1 MPSDFPRA
9 SWAVTLLIA
18 SAILTLMLSP
28 QVLLLPG
35 ASFEGVDLAYHLVA
49 FAALMLPS
57 AFLDPAGLKLSFP
70 AGITLGALIEIL
82 QPLVGRNASGL
93 DLIADVVGLAVGFS
107 IGTVLRWMLLAR
119 DD

>member
-1 MPSDFPRA
+1 
-9 SWAVTLLIA
+9 
-18 SAILTLMLSP
+18 
-28 QVLLLPG
+28 
-35 ASFEGVDLAYHLVA
+35 VDLAYHLVA

-70 AGITLGALIEIL
+70 AGITRGALIEIL